1 MTYTYATGYSG
12 ANADADLQSVI
23 FSLMADRDPSVANE
37 VSGLQTQGRVYVK
50 NHVIHVEGIE
60 TEISV
65 YSASGSLIYQ
75 GFDQEIPVRHGGLYL
90 VRTGSQTW
98 KVLVM

>member
-1 MTYTYATGYSG
+1 MFSTNYVGSSD
-12 ANADADLQSVI
+12 DASLKFVR

-65 YSASGSLIYQ
+65 YSASGSLIYR
-75 GFDQEIPVRHGGLYL
+75 GFDKEVPVQYDGVYL
-90 VRTGSQTW
+90 VRFGQQVW